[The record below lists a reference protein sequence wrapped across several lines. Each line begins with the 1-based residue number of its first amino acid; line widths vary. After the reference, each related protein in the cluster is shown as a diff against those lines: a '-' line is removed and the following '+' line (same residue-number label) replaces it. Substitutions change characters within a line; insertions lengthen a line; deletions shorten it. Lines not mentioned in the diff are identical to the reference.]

1 MPVLLDRDPPEVVV
15 HDEESACAY
24 LVDETARLPLR
35 LPIARLEGEALDAR
49 LASGD
54 RRHGSLL
61 YRPSCPQCS
70 RCEAIRV
77 DVEAFR
83 FGRTHRRV
91 LRKGDA
97 RLVVERGV
105 PEVTPERL
113 DLYEKHKRGRNLHA
127 VGEPPIDP
135 ISYQRF
141 LVDSC
146 TQSFEMRYLHEGALV
161 GVAIVD
167 RGAASL
173 SAVYCYYDPDY
184 AELSIGTY
192 SILKQIELCRAG
204 GLRHLYLGLYIA
216 ESSVMSYK
224 ARFLPHER
232 RIDGAWR
239 RFDGATD

>member
-24 LVDETARLPLR
+24 IAGETARLPLR
-35 LPIARLEGEALDAR
+35 LPIAHLEGPSFDRRLEG
-49 LASGD
+49 GD

-61 YRPSCPQCS
+61 YRPSCPRCR

-77 DVEAFR
+77 DVQAFR
-83 FGRTHRRV
+83 LGRTHRRV
-91 LRKGDA
+91 LRRGDA
-97 RLVVERGV
+97 SLTIERGV
-105 PEVTPERL
+105 PEVSPERL
-113 DLYEKHKRGRNLHA
+113 ALYEKHKRERNLHA
-127 VGEPPIDP
+127 VGEPPIDA

-146 TQSFEMRYLHEGALV
+146 TRSFELRYLHDGRLV
-161 GVAIVD
+161 GVAIAD
-167 RGAASL
+167 RGADAL
-173 SAVYCYYDPDY
+173 SAVYCYYDPELSD
-184 AELSIGTY
+184 LSIGTY

-216 ESSVMSYK
+216 DSPVMSYK

-232 RIDGAWR
+232 LVGGAWQ
-239 RFDGATD
+239 RFERTD